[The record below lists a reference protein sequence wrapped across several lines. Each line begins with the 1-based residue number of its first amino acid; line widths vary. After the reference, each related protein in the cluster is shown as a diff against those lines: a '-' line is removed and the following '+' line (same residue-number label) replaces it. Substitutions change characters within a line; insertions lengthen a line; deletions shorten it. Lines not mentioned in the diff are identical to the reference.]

1 MIDKSYTR
9 AALCHLASGRRAS
22 SFLGHETLY
31 FWKMR
36 TVYGILKRG
45 RSAVCVC
52 VCARAT
58 YGQSPKQTKTG
69 ERKNEYICDCL
80 RMMMI

>member
-45 RSAVCVC
+45 RSGVCVC
-52 VCARAT
+52 VCARALHMVSHRNKPKLEREKMST
-58 YGQSPKQTKTG
+58 YV
-69 ERKNEYICDCL
+69 IA
-80 RMMMI
+80 